1 MAQLKITWT
10 KSYIGKPQNQRRVI
24 DALGLRRLN
33 QTVVLGDTPT
43 VRGMVNKV
51 GHLLKVEEMEET
63 QRPATRRRTRRT
75 QNNPSEDETP
85 ASTQ

>member
-24 DALGLRRLN
+24 DALGLRRLHH
-33 QTVVLGDTPT
+33 TVILGDTPT

-51 GHLLKVEEMEET
+51 SHLLRVEELEET
-63 QRPATRRRTRRT
+63 ERPAPRQRARRRR
-75 QNNPSEDETP
+75 NPDSEDETSP
-85 ASTQ
+85 ENL